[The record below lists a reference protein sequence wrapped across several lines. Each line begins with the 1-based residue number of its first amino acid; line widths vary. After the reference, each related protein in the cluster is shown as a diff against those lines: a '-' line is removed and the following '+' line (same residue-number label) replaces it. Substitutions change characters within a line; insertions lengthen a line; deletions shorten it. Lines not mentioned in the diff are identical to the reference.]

1 MLQKIRLFNHNKN
14 QINYTHK
21 PEVISC
27 FLEQHDWTFQSRV
40 VPLSVAIFAAE
51 LRHQRIST
59 TIGAKKYV
67 LLFQISF
74 KAQVIKRKFAN
85 YLNHKHFQNLNTYKV
100 KKKTLQERLQQNSFS
115 LLDLQGFQ
123 NLAGLT
129 LNQL

>member
-1 MLQKIRLFNHNKN
+1 MLQKIRLFYHNKN

-40 VPLSVAIFAAE
+40 VPLSVAIFATE
-51 LRHQRIST
+51 LRHQRISI

-100 KKKTLQERLQQNSFS
+100 RKRPCRTHWNKTSYYTSRPARFS
-115 LLDLQGFQ
+115 KPCRSHH
-123 NLAGLT
+123 
-129 LNQL
+129 